1 MATIKQIKDRL
12 LTEALAH
19 CGKVIV
25 TDMSFNSTPRW
36 GVKIDY
42 PGGKPWYGGGSAK
55 SMRSALMNAYHFFLA
70 KNQESN
76 PHRIFPGAG
85 DNLPKGRS
93 QVPNLTRKGNAVLAE
108 LAEVFQ
114 ITFHKR
120 NSDHNGNDSERAFLE
135 MVLEALLKTNP
146 PDMKPTDLTKDDFE
160 GRIRAQIDN
169 IR

>member
-1 MATIKQIKDRL
+1 MATIKQIKERL
-12 LTEALAH
+12 LTEALASTSEVT
-19 CGKVIV
+19 GKVIV
-25 TDMSFNSTPRW
+25 TDMSFDTTSRW
-36 GVKIDY
+36 GVRIDY
-42 PGGKPWYGGGSAK
+42 PSRASWYGEVAK
-55 SMRSALMNAYHFFLA
+55 SQRSALMSAYYHFLA

-76 PHRIFPGAG
+76 RHR
-85 DNLPKGRS
+85 RS
-93 QVPNLTRKGNAVLAE
+93 QVPNLTRKGNVVLAE

>member
-76 PHRIFPGAG
+76 PHR
-85 DNLPKGRS
+85 RS